1 MNTPITLKDLLIGF
15 AIGAV
20 FIFVS
25 NVVSTKVEPKQI
37 DNLENKII
45 TLERNLSKM
54 EGESNTYKRW
64 IDSITPMLSQ
74 EQRLN
79 LLKKM

>member
-20 FIFVS
+20 FISVS
-25 NVVSTKVEPKQI
+25 NVLSTKVEPKQI
-37 DNLENKII
+37 DDLEEKVYL
-45 TLERNLSKM
+45 LERSLSKV
-54 EGESNTYKRW
+54 EGENNTHKRW
-64 IDSITPMLSQ
+64 VDSMTPMLSQ
-74 EQRLN
+74 EQRLS

>member
-15 AIGAV
+15 TIGAV
-20 FIFVS
+20 FILVS

-37 DNLENKII
+37 DDLENKVIV
-45 TLERNLSKM
+45 LERNLSKV

-64 IDSITPMLSQ
+64 IDSMTPMLSQ
-74 EQRLN
+74 EQRLD

>member
-37 DNLENKII
+37 DDLENKII
-45 TLERNLSKM
+45 TLERNLSKV

-64 IDSITPMLSQ
+64 IDSMTPMLSQ